1 MWSSDAAHPFY
12 LLLSFPSK
20 KFGQLTCQTLV
31 AVYVTR
37 NTSFPP
43 TVGPNF
49 WHFLGDA
56 VFRPAFWYLQ
66 VEMNGIHSRF
76 GSGMILNQRTAL

>member
-1 MWSSDAAHPFY
+1 MWYSDAAHPFH

-20 KFGQLTCQTLV
+20 TFGQLTCQTL
-31 AVYVTR
+31 VYVTR

-49 WHFLGDA
+49 WPFFGDV

-76 GSGMILNQRTAL
+76 GSGMILNQ